1 MRIHRW
7 VVIAV
12 TSVVTATTVV
22 VGSAQAAYAT
32 DFYAEIHNR
41 NSGKCVNVQYDSSA
55 SGAWIQQ
62 YHCDHTPAVKF
73 RIVDALIP
81 TTPRSYAIVGQSS
94 NKCVQPLDPATY
106 LGDPL
111 VQEDC
116 TLSWAQQWELRAATG
131 GSFQIVNAY
140 SGMCIDV
147 PNWSTDDW
155 VVLQQWT
162 CVPDAANQEFFL
174 ENG

>member
-1 MRIHRW
+1 MHIHRW
-7 VVIAV
+7 AAIAM
-12 TSVVTATTVV
+12 TSAVLATTVV
-22 VGSAQAAYAT
+22 VASAQAAYAT
-32 DFYAEIHNR
+32 EFYAEIHNR
-41 NSGKCVNVQYDSSA
+41 NSGKCVDVQYDSSA

-62 YHCDHTPAVKF
+62 YHCDQTPAVKF
-73 RIVDALIP
+73 LFADPLIP
-81 TTPRSYAIVGQSS
+81 TNPKSFSIVGQDS

-106 LGDPL
+106 VGDPL

-116 TLSWAQQWELRAATG
+116 TISWAQQWWLRTTPD
-131 GSFQIVNAY
+131 GSFQIVNVG

-174 ENG
+174 EN